1 MSCDYPFTLQARKT
15 EARPPLLSLTEE
27 KYNIKVQW
35 DGVIR
40 KYAHVDVFLSNNT
53 VGCSHIQHVKH
64 PNEEIQRDLN
74 SITVC
79 KVSFQ
84 DPPLTENKTY

>member
-15 EARPPLLSLTEE
+15 EARPPLFSLTEE

-64 PNEEIQRDLN
+64 PSEEIQQDLN

-84 DPPLTENKTY
+84 DPPLAENKTY

>member
-27 KYNIKVQW
+27 KYNIRVQW

-84 DPPLTENKTY
+84 DPPLAENKTY